1 MALQCSENIHQF
13 YIIFNM
19 FLELALVLGV
29 FIASVLVLYLKLTE
43 PGVTR
48 REWTQ
53 LPDEAKTLGRN

>member
-1 MALQCSENIHQF
+1 
-13 YIIFNM
+13 M